1 MIEPTGE
8 PPASGEAGT
17 PQPRAGDAES
27 GARRGFMERLFG
39 HRVTPP
45 PAETS
50 SVSQSE
56 AATEAES
63 PDAADRTGAPPI
75 TGDAAA
81 QSDPASIPGRTEEGR
96 VPSSQSPDAS
106 TPEAVVPSVV
116 TPQAVEVPRF
126 EIHQPA
132 REIHHPTREGAQT
145 GELGDQVQTGFNDLS
160 RLLGA
165 IKETLQSRD
174 GQVQQTLRAL
184 PDFLQQVPRIHRAEI
199 ECLAQISK
207 QLSHMGTGTR
217 DVVARLD
224 GLPDLLRSLMLGQA
238 EQAKFLDNLQAN
250 VAETLESQGQALR
263 EGLDMSRRSSET
275 QLAAV
280 RQIAS
285 TQEDIFATFQNTQNR
300 ALNVFH
306 RAQQQTISQS
316 RDTNKIMNRQI
327 EMLVDKVH
335 VAQGRVFWLSIGFAA
350 LAAAGLL
357 AVLFLS

>member
-8 PPASGEAGT
+8 PPASEEAGT
-17 PQPRAGDAES
+17 PDTRAGDAES

-39 HRVTPP
+39 QRVA
-45 PAETS
+45 PA
-50 SVSQSE
+50 
-56 AATEAES
+56 AES
-63 PDAADRTGAPPI
+63 PSTGSTDAGRSAERSSAFAEGLAP
-75 TGDAAA
+75 
-81 QSDPASIPGRTEEGR
+81 SDEATPESAPDLPGSSEAGR
-96 VPSSQSPDAS
+96 VPAPEVRIPDAVA
-106 TPEAVVPSVV
+106 PEV
-116 TPQAVEVPRF
+116 VEVPRF
-126 EIHQPA
+126 EIHQPT
-132 REIHHPTREGAQT
+132 PTAAPA
-145 GELGDQVQTGFNDLS
+145 GELGNRVETGFNDLS

-250 VAETLESQGQALR
+250 VAETLESQGRALR

-316 RDTNKIMNRQI
+316 RETNKVMNKQI
-327 EMLVDKVH
+327 EMLVEKVH

>member
-8 PPASGEAGT
+8 QPAREA
-17 PQPRAGDAES
+17 PK
-27 GARRGFMERLFG
+27 RGFMERLFG
-39 HRVTPP
+39 DRGPSAEASGASASESSAPANQPP
-45 PAETS
+45 PDRPPADTETAAKPAAAEPTIPE
-50 SVSQSE
+50 VGV
-56 AATEAES
+56 TEAVS
-63 PDAADRTGAPPI
+63 
-75 TGDAAA
+75 
-81 QSDPASIPGRTEEGR
+81 
-96 VPSSQSPDAS
+96 
-106 TPEAVVPSVV
+106 PSVV
-116 TPQAVEVPRF
+116 EIPRF
-126 EIHQPA
+126 TTPPA
-132 REIHHPTREGAQT
+132 QDEGT
-145 GELGDQVQTGFNDLS
+145 SSELGQRVQTGFNDLS
-160 RLLGA
+160 RLLSA

-207 QLSHMGTGTR
+207 QLQHMGTGTR

-250 VAETLESQGQALR
+250 VAETLETQATALR
-263 EGLDMSRRSSET
+263 EGLETSRRSAET
-275 QLAAV
+275 QLSMIKS
-280 RQIAS
+280 IAS

-306 RAQQQTISQS
+306 RAQQQTIAQ
-316 RDTNKIMNRQI
+316 NKETQKVMNKQI
-327 EMLVDKVH
+327 EMLVEKVH

-357 AVLFLS
+357 AVVFFA